1 MKIRLQMLDMWP
13 FFILIALFIGFSLY
27 LARAMGSGKEG
38 SYTSL
43 MKRQNE
49 LMEAQISVQMEMLA
63 EMRRQSD
70 ALETSVQDKR
80 DV

>member
-1 MKIRLQMLDMWP
+1 MLDMWP
-13 FFILIALFIGFSLY
+13 FFLLIAVFVIFSLY

-38 SYTSL
+38 SYMGL

-70 ALETSVQDKR
+70 ALEQSAKGGR
-80 DV
+80 DA